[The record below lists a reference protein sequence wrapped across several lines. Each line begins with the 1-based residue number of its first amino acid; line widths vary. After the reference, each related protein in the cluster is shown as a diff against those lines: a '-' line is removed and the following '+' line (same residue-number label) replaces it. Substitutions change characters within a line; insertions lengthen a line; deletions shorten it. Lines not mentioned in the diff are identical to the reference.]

1 MYIVDDG
8 ISGENREKYEKEKK
22 SNGYLE
28 NIVSLDRWK
37 IVEIRRDVEKLDA
50 RIYERTDEKCL
61 SR

>member
-50 RIYERTDEKCL
+50 RFTSERMKNA
-61 SR
+61 